1 MRKYRIPVPPPST
14 RPCFFPLP
22 PEMNPPMKSAKNEI
36 AIIMY
41 VSELS
46 WMFVKR
52 SKVAKMKLVTMAM
65 TKITAS
71 PYIIAVPI
79 CFVSMVFD
87 SLHISYGMPVLPL
100 YKHIPLIEYLEPV
113 HCILSRMLAIKEG
126 PICMI
131 LV

>member
-1 MRKYRIPVPPPST
+1 
-14 RPCFFPLP
+14 
-22 PEMNPPMKSAKNEI
+22 MKSAKNEI
-36 AIIMY
+36 AMMIY

-46 WMFVKR
+46 WMLVKR

-87 SLHISYGMPVLPL
+87 SLQISYGMPVLPL
-100 YKHIPLIEYLEPV
+100 YKLMFLHAYLELV
-113 HCILSRMLAIKEG
+113 HCIISRLLSIVKEG
-126 PICMI
+126 P
-131 LV
+131 L

>member
-1 MRKYRIPVPPPST
+1 MRKYRIPVPPPSIKH
-14 RPCFFPLP
+14 CFFHLP
-22 PEMNPPMKSAKNEI
+22 PEMNPPMKSAKNEM

-52 SKVAKMKLVTMAM
+52 SKVAKIKLVTMAI

-79 CFVSMVFD
+79 CLVSMVFD
-87 SLHISYGMPVLPL
+87 SLHTIWHASAAFVQAYDANRIFRTSSLHTKQIVS
-100 YKHIPLIEYLEPV
+100 I
-113 HCILSRMLAIKEG
+113 
-126 PICMI
+126 
-131 LV
+131 